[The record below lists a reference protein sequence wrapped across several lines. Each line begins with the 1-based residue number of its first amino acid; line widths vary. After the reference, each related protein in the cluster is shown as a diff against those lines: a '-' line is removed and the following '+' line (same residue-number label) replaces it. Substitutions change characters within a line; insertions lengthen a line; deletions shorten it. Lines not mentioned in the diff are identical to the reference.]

1 MSQANSPAPVY
12 RLDHFIVPAAA
23 LPAFTERLRL
33 TQQALD
39 GMPGCRQNLVLSR
52 IGAGGEYDVATL
64 VEWDS
69 ADAVAA
75 AKAAMQQRY
84 AEEGFDPAAFMRALD
99 IRADMASYVPTVFG
113 AA

>member
-1 MSQANSPAPVY
+1 MSQANSHAPVY

-84 AEEGFDPAAFMRALD
+84 AEEGFDPAVFMRALG
-99 IRADMASYVPTVFG
+99 IRADMASYVPTVFVG
-113 AA
+113 A